1 MTFKHAQISLDHL
14 LKTGTLLSTTGILMA
29 VTIQAFCRLCLPS
42 APPWTEE
49 AARFF
54 FLFSVAFAAPLA
66 LRDQAFVRV
75 DTLARCVPAWLT
87 RWLHVAID
95 MAIMGLMLTVTVVSV
110 RFVKLGMGQLS
121 PCLRLPMT
129 GVHGVMCLL
138 SSMTTLYAGIEI
150 VRGVTRRDS
159 VEPRS

>member
-1 MTFKHAQISLDHL
+1 MTFKHLQISLDRL
-14 LKTGTLLSTTGILMA
+14 LGMGAILSTTGILMA

-75 DTLARCVPAWLT
+75 DTLARCAPAWLT
-87 RWLHVAID
+87 RWLGVVID
-95 MAIMGLMLTVTVVSV
+95 LVIMGLMLTVTVASIS
-110 RFVKLGMGQLS
+110 FIKLGMGQLS
-121 PCLRLPMT
+121 PCLRLPMA
-129 GVHGVMCLL
+129 GVHGVICLL
-138 SSMTTLYAGIEI
+138 SFMTTLYAGIEI
-150 VRGVTRRDS
+150 ARGITRRDS
-159 VEPRS
+159 MEPQS